1 MKRGQRL
8 ALLTLLTREMRKR
21 DSWCGETHIQ
31 KATFLLQELLGVDAG
46 FDFILYR
53 HGPFS
58 FDLRDELSSM
68 QADDLLELCVRQQGY
83 GPTYAPTRFSEE
95 FLERFPK
102 TVSRYSQRIEFI
114 ADELNSK
121 GVAELERIATSFF
134 IMNREGIND
143 AEERA
148 GRLIELKP
156 HITEAQAREAS
167 FYVNGLINR
176 YAQRFPM
183 EAPAAYD
190 E

>member
-58 FDLRDELSSM
+58 FDLRDELSLM
-68 QADDLLELCVRQQGY
+68 QADDLLELCMRQQGY
-83 GPTYAPTRFSEE
+83 GPTYVPTSFSEE

-102 TVSRYSQRIEFI
+102 TASRYSQRIEFI
-114 ADELNSK
+114 ADELNNK

-134 IMNREGIND
+134 IMNREGITET
-143 AEERA
+143 EERA
-148 GRLIELKP
+148 ERLIALKP

-167 FYVNGLINR
+167 LYVNGLLHR
-176 YAQRFPM
+176 AARRFPI
-183 EAPAAYD
+183 EALHAF
-190 E
+190 